1 MNKYDQILY
10 DNIDEDVYVIKSFG
24 KSLKSL
30 HHFVPRSQSD
40 LVLLNKSID
49 HPELLRDLHIGTYG
63 DATLCL
69 SILDIIHDNW
79 DPFCE

>member
-30 HHFVPRSQSD
+30 QHFVPRSQSD

-49 HPELLRDLHIGTYG
+49 RPELLRNLHIGTYD